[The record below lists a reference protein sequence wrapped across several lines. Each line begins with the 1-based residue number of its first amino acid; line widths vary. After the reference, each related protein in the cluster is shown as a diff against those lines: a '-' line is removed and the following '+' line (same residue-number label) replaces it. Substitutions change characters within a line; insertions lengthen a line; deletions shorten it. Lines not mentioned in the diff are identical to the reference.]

1 MTTLHRPR
9 SILVVLGALLLL
21 VLATPTADARMPYTT
36 PYRVGGPITLDTN
49 LRSTSGASAW
59 AINEFLASATS
70 LPPLGAAFIG
80 AERTFG
86 VNARFLLAAAMH
98 ESGWGSSDIARVKHN
113 LFGYNAYDRDPF
125 RYASAYRTFAANI
138 DATAK
143 FIRDFYLTPGGRWWG
158 GAPTLRAMQ
167 QYWSSSQKW
176 GVSISRLA
184 SSIILPAI
192 RGRSLDFATPV
203 VGDQPRSGDRT
214 TVLLAWA
221 GGTVP
226 SGVDFVATWIPVER
240 AAGPAAPAA
249 GGGLQGVAVPAA
261 IGAMEG
267 AAPSPSSPSA
277 VERPA
282 PAGAPFAAAA
292 SRQRSAAR
300 SVTLDVPT
308 PGQPGAYTLRVDM
321 RDADGSPLP
330 AAQRVSIPDAEVRV
344 LGDLEVRVDIVPSPD
359 GDGAAILVT
368 NTGRDAIPAAAAAP
382 AQTPDASAV
391 GEDGSASSRTVVSVA
406 AAPGPAD
413 GPLVPLL
420 SEALVDDLQPG
431 ATVAFPVTGVSA
443 LTGRTVNWLSV
454 SVSALGD
461 PTPSAPDAPSGA
473 WLVSTN
479 AAATAGPP
487 RPEAAL
493 YPAPPVALA
502 PPHHPYG
509 AGGHAVAAAV
519 ADVVLDDDGAE
530 LGTDQR
536 TGWAD
541 VEAGGV
547 RAVLA
552 DVRRHQPAQLA
563 VARVGCG
570 CVGLDERDVAPGVP
584 REPPRVVEGHPGEAE
599 AVVGD
604 AVPLLAG
611 DLAGL
616 AADADRGVGE
626 KAHAFKV
633 CAVAGRVGGVAAFE
647 QAEGHAPGGARGR
660 FGHGAVPVS
669 SLRSARRW

>member
-443 LTGRTVNWLSV
+443 RTGRTVNWLSV

-502 PPHHPYG
+502 ALYPAPPVALAPPPSVSPLATAALETPAGPGQPNPAASPATPRPSTAPEHSTRRYAETSG
-509 AGGHAVAAAV
+509 AIAYHGSWGSASGAYMGGRAAYATAPGASATLTFTGTSV
-519 ADVVLDDDGAE
+519 RWIGPVGPTRGAAEVLVDG
-530 LGTDQR
+530 T
-536 TGWAD
+536 
-541 VEAGGV
+541 
-547 RAVLA
+547 
-552 DVRRHQPAQLA
+552 A
-563 VARVGCG
+563 VARVNLWRASFAAQTVLFQRTFQTAGRHT
-570 CVGLDERDVAPGVP
+570 LTI
-584 REPPRVVEGHPGEAE
+584 RVLPDPGHPYVAIDGF
-599 AVVGD
+599 VV
-604 AVPLLAG
+604 
-611 DLAGL
+611 
-616 AADADRGVGE
+616 RT
-626 KAHAFKV
+626 
-633 CAVAGRVGGVAAFE
+633 
-647 QAEGHAPGGARGR
+647 
-660 FGHGAVPVS
+660 
-669 SLRSARRW
+669 